1 MKLLAD
7 LHIAPRTAAFLRS
20 LGHDVVRV
28 GEFLPPTASDE
39 EIVAAA
45 IRAGRTIITQ
55 DLDFTDLVALS
66 GQSTPSVITLR
77 LASSRVEYVNGV
89 LERLLPDLEE
99 DARRGV
105 LISVQETTVRRRTLP
120 VTPT

>member
-28 GEFLPPTASDE
+28 SEILPPSASDQ

-66 GQSTPSVITLR
+66 GQSMPSVITLR

-99 DARRGV
+99 DARRGA
-105 LISVQETTVRRRTLP
+105 LISVQETTVRRRALP
-120 VTPT
+120 LTPA